1 MTNGQ
6 NFTTHV
12 IWPAQGRLV
21 AKLGIPNNIKCDQ
34 IQNLM
39 LLHKFGNSEVAGT
52 WDDDLHNQI

>member
-1 MTNGQ
+1 MANGQ

-34 IQNLM
+34 IQNLK
-39 LLHKFGNSEVAGT
+39 LLHKFGISEVAGT
-52 WDDDLHNQI
+52 WDD